1 MGNDREDPLTRAETS
16 KKAEEASDAP
26 RNPVRASRC
35 WPSSAGA
42 EIEREH
48 FRRAGGLSVRL
59 DAKQVTA
66 GFEARGVGIAVNVPV
81 RAQSETR
88 RGADGLRSPSLIL
101 SNERHPVA
109 GSRQVRRRRRAK
121 LDHAAGRQVKVRYR
135 TATHCDKCE
144 VRRDRRPNSRRARIE
159 GRRQNR

>member
-1 MGNDREDPLTRAETS
+1 M
-16 KKAEEASDAP
+16 
-26 RNPVRASRC
+26 RASRC

-48 FRRAGGLSVRL
+48 VRRAGGLSVRL

-66 GFEARGVGIAVNVPV
+66 GFEARGVGIAVHVPV
-81 RAQSETR
+81 RAQGKTR

-121 LDHAAGRQVKVRYR
+121 LDHAAGRQVQVGYR
-135 TATHCDKCE
+135 AVTHCDKCE
-144 VRRDRRPNSRRARIE
+144 VRRDRRPDTRGARFE
-159 GRRQNR
+159 GRCQNR